1 MRVLMCGGGTG
12 GHINPAI
19 AIANEIKSREDSVIE
34 FVGTTHGLE
43 GKLVPNAGYK
53 LHTVKVQG
61 FRRKLTLKNV
71 KALIYAC
78 TSIFEAK
85 KIIKAFAPDAVIGTG
100 GYASWPTVKAA
111 ASMGI
116 PTLIQEQ
123 NAFPGVTTKK
133 LSKYVDC
140 VCISFEESRKY
151 FDGGVSEKLVLTGNP
166 VKPNTFDR
174 SEARRKLG
182 IKDDEIYILS
192 SGGSLGA
199 DKVNEFVLEA
209 MDIYRGKK
217 GIRQT
222 HAIGHIGWEKYSQ
235 VVKEKKLDECP
246 QYEIL
251 EYIYDMQLRQTAAD
265 VVITRAGAITTA
277 ELSLIGR
284 ATIFIPSPNVA
295 EDHQYKNAMV
305 LKNAN
310 AAEVIKESVLDG
322 RILAKTVLDLAADGE
337 KRRRMEANM
346 KSLGKPDAVKEIVDW
361 LYKTIS
367 NRKNT

>member
-12 GHINPAI
+12 GHINPAL
-19 AIANEIKSREDSVIE
+19 AIANEIKRREPDSVIE

-43 GKLVPNAGYK
+43 GKLVPEAGYK

-71 KALIYAC
+71 KALVYAA
-78 TSIFEAK
+78 TSVFEARR
-85 KIIKAFAPDAVIGTG
+85 IIKKFNPDVVIGTG

-111 ASMGI
+111 TELHI

-133 LSKYVDC
+133 LSKYVDK
-140 VCISFEESRKY
+140 VCISFEGSEQY
-151 FDGGVSEKLVLTGNP
+151 FDQAVRGKLVLTGNP
-166 VKPNTFDR
+166 VKPNCFEKA
-174 SEARRKLG
+174 EARRKLG

-199 DKVNEFVLEA
+199 DKVNTFVLDA
-209 MDIYRGKK
+209 MNIYRDKK

-222 HAIGHIGWEKYSQ
+222 HAVGHIGWEKFSA
-235 VVKEKKLDECP
+235 VIKEKKLDECP
-246 QYEIL
+246 QFEIL
-251 EYIYDMQLRQTAAD
+251 EYIYDMQLRQAAAD
-265 VVITRAGAITTA
+265 VVISRAGAITTA
-277 ELSLIGR
+277 ELALIGR

-305 LKNAN
+305 LKNAD
-310 AAEVIKESVLDG
+310 AADVIKESVLDG
-322 RILAKTVLDLAADGE
+322 RILAKTVMDLSADGE
-337 KRRRMEANM
+337 KRRRMENNM
-346 KSLGKPDAVKEIVDW
+346 RAFGKPNATKKIVD
-361 LYKTIS
+361 LIFELTASGK
-367 NRKNT
+367 